1 MNTNNAF
8 CYAPFINLHI
18 NSLGDINPCCIN
30 GYTSF
35 GNINNNSVDDILNG
49 EKIKK
54 FKSDMLSGIVHT
66 GCVDCINAEKN
77 GMHSYRQ
84 YFEDIVRD
92 ENILVDIQ
100 GKNDIHYVDLRITNK
115 CNLRCRMCV
124 PQSSILLAQDMKKL
138 GYNVSE
144 NELKNEPAK
153 DFDSLISELGPML
166 DNLKIVYL
174 AGGEPS
180 IMDEQYMFI
189 DYLIEKDLA
198 KKIKLYCTSNIN
210 LRTLRYGNRDYVE
223 LLKNF
228 KQVYFTVSIDG
239 IHERGEYIRKNLN
252 YNTWKENFIYLM
264 DVQAKSNGKFKVNT
278 YSTIAMYNLLHVFDM
293 IVELLTL
300 NGDNPDS
307 ISLNPLSSPIFY
319 NSTVL
324 PTNIK
329 NKFNDSLEIFMSK
342 YSDSKYEN
350 LHKNLISIKNHVF
363 SKNEVNLIPNFFN
376 FNEKLDKLRNEDFF
390 QFFPELA
397 ELSQYKSIS
406 SLT

>member
-18 NSLGDINPCCIN
+18 NSLGDVNPCCVN
-30 GYTSF
+30 PHTSF
-35 GNINNNSVDDILNG
+35 GNINNNSVDEILNG
-49 EKIKK
+49 DKIKK
-54 FKSDMLSGIVHT
+54 FKSNMLSGIVHT
-66 GCVDCINAEKN
+66 GCSDCINAEKN

-84 YFEDIVRD
+84 YFDDIVRD
-92 ENILVDIQ
+92 ENILVDLQ
-100 GKNDIHYVDLRITNK
+100 GKNDIYYVDLRITNK

-124 PQSSILLAQDMKKL
+124 PQSSILLARDMKEL
-138 GYNVSE
+138 GYNVRPE
-144 NELKNEPAK
+144 ELRNAPAK
-153 DFDSLISELGPML
+153 DFDSLISELGPKL

-198 KKIKLYCTSNIN
+198 KNIKLYCTSNIN
-210 LRTLRYGNRDYVE
+210 LRTLKYGDRDYVE

-228 KQVYFTVSIDG
+228 KQVFFTVSIDG

-252 YNTWKENFIYLM
+252 YNIWKENFKYLM
-264 DVQAKSNGKFKVNT
+264 DEQAKSNGKFKVNT

-293 IVELLTL
+293 IEELLDL

-324 PTNIK
+324 PKSIK
-329 NKFNDSLEIFMSK
+329 DKFTLDLDNFVLK
-342 YSDSKYEN
+342 YSASKYEN
-350 LHKNLISIKNHVF
+350 LIKNLTSIKNHVF
-363 SKNEVNLIPNFFN
+363 SKNEVSLIPNFLK
-376 FNEKLDKLRNEDFF
+376 FNEQLDILRNEDFF
-390 QFFPELA
+390 KIFPELK
-397 ELSQYKSIS
+397 ELNQLKSIS
-406 SLT
+406 SLI